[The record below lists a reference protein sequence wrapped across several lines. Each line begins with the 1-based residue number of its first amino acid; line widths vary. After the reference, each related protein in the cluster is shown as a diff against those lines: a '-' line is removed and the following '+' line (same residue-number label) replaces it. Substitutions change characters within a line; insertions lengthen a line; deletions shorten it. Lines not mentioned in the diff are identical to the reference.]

1 MLDFSGCHL
10 TQLSIHRVG
19 NKTHDEELRLS
30 GTPLDV
36 SDRELRNVLIKY
48 FLTPFEETEFYHFTA
63 SNDDFRLNPLYNF
76 VSGMFENAD
85 TFHDHS
91 INIARHLYEKATH
104 PNIKSGDL
112 FVTKF
117 EDMIL
122 DDMRTEVIGIF
133 KAENIQSFLKL
144 NLQTNTFTI
153 DYDDGINVE
162 KLDKGC
168 LVFNLGQSD
177 GYRISIVDKSN
188 RFTEAQYWRDVFL
201 DLKPCSDEFH
211 QTKAFLNMAKSY
223 IMKQLDEEFEIEKA
237 DKIDLLN
244 RSMHYFKNHEAF
256 NQEEFEADVFYDDK
270 VIASFRKYN
279 DTYNGTEDVY
289 IDPSFDISPQ
299 AVKRQERVFKSVL
312 KLDKNFHIYI
322 HGDRNMIERG
332 TDADGR
338 KYYKI
343 YYDREQ

>member
-1 MLDFSGCHL
+1 MLDFSGCQL
-10 TQLSIHRVG
+10 TQLCVHRVG
-19 NKTHDEELRLS
+19 NKTNEEELHLS
-30 GTPLDV
+30 QLPLDV
-36 SDRELRNVLIKY
+36 SDKNLRRVLIQY
-48 FLTPFEETEFYHFTA
+48 FLTPFEETEMYHFTS
-63 SNDDFRLNPLYNF
+63 SNEDFRLNPLYHF
-76 VSGMFENAD
+76 VSEMFENRE
-85 TFHDHS
+85 TLHDQS
-91 INIARHLYEKATH
+91 INMAKHLYEKATH

-112 FVTKF
+112 FVAFF
-117 EDMIL
+117 EDMII
-122 DDMRTEVIGIF
+122 DDIRTEAIGIF
-133 KAENIQSFLKL
+133 KAENMQSFLKL
-144 NLQTNTFTI
+144 NLTTDNFEI
-153 DYDDGINVE
+153 DYDDGINVN

-188 RFTEAQYWRDVFL
+188 RLTEAQYWRDVFL

-223 IMKQLDEEFEIEKA
+223 IMKQLDEEFDVEKT

-244 RSMHYFKNHEAF
+244 RSVHYFRNHDSF
-256 NQEEFEADVFYDDK
+256 NQAEFETDVFYDEK

-279 DTYNGTEDVY
+279 ELHNGTDDVY
-289 IDPSFDISPQ
+289 IDESFEISPQ
-299 AVKRQERVFKSVL
+299 AVKRQERAFKSVL

-332 TDADGR
+332 VDSDGR
-338 KYYKI
+338 KFYKI